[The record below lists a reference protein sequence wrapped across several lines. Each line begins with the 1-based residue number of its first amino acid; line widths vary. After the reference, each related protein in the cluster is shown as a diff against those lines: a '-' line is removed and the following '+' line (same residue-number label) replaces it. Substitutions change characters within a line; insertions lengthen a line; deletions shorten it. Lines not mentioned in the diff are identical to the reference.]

1 MLFIFPTALFFEAA
15 ALVSIPHTHSR
26 PIVMALSNWIGPS
39 QWDIFRQAGLMIG
52 FGAGVGQMN
61 AIFGLQTFCNEQV
74 GGGKR
79 ACVEEQRS
87 CCWPSK
93 LRDLPASPWDKSV
106 TLGLMAGLLL
116 PLAWILYTTCAG
128 EKCSL
133 NRAVDGGE
141 LKAGLCFLWRLQL
154 YAPIFRPH
162 NVLAACWTSSQ
173 YQRGETGAFP
183 PKLRCLNIY
192 SGSMRFVQYM
202 RQCWGC
208 FNLM

>member
-61 AIFGLQTFCNEQV
+61 AVFGLQTFCNEQV

-133 NRAVDGGE
+133 NRA
-141 LKAGLCFLWRLQL
+141 AHCRWWRAQGRLVFSLAVATVCPYFQASQCVGCVL
-154 YAPIFRPH
+154 DIFSVSARG
-162 NVLAACWTSSQ
+162 NWCLSS
-173 YQRGETGAFP
+173 
-183 PKLRCLNIY
+183 
-192 SGSMRFVQYM
+192 
-202 RQCWGC
+202 
-208 FNLM
+208 